1 MSKEDR
7 RSPVARH
14 PQRRPYQRPAFDS
27 ALAFERVSLGCGEPL
42 FEDSTPPPFGPGCA
56 LSSS

>member
-7 RSPVARH
+7 RSTGARR

-27 ALAFERVSLGCGEPL
+27 ALAFERVSLGCGQPL
-42 FEDSTPPPFGPGCA
+42 NLDATPPPFGPGCA